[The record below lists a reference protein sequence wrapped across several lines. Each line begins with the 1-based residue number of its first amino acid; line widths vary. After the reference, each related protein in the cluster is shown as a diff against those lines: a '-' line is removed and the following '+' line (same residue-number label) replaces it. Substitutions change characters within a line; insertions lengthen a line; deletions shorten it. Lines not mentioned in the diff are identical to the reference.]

1 MGQQQLLLIVL
12 GVIIV
17 GIAII
22 IGINLYRAQSVENKR
37 DVVISESLN
46 IGSIAIQY
54 FKKARLYGGGQSSF
68 TGWNI
73 PAELQVTSNGSYAAT
88 IAPEE
93 VIIIGTGNEVVSG
106 GDSIK
111 VKTIVTANNIET
123 IVLN

>member
-12 GVIIV
+12 GVIVV

-22 IGINLYRAQSVENKR
+22 VGIFLFRSQSIENKR
-37 DVVISESLN
+37 DVVVSESLN

-68 TGWNI
+68 TGWSI
-73 PAELQVTSNGSYAAT
+73 PVELQVTSNGSYSAT
-88 IAPEE
+88 VQPEE
-93 VIIIGTGNEVVSG
+93 VIIIGTGNELVSG

-111 VKTIVTANNIET
+111 VKTIVTANEIET